1 MHNMQSTKF
10 VNDKIKCTCFKNNI
24 CKIGIPIN
32 SLEKYIEKLDLELNS
47 KTQIFKS
54 KHRYSILYR
63 KLKNGDK

>member
-1 MHNMQSTKF
+1 M
-10 VNDKIKCTCFKNNI
+10 IKCTCFKNNI